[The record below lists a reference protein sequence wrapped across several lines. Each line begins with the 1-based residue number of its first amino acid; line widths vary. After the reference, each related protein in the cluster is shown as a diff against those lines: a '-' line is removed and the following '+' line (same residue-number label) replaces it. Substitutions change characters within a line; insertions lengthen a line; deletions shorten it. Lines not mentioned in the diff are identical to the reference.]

1 MLTQNAVFVL
11 GAGANVPYGFSTG
24 GGLIDK
30 LRSAD
35 PQSRMG
41 NAGQQITRQE
51 SEAFRI
57 ALLDNLLPSI
67 DAMLE
72 HRADLVKVGKRM
84 IATVLYEQE
93 AAASPKSFDDDWM
106 SLIFASMATDA
117 PDLASFASNPVSFVT
132 FNYDRY
138 LEHRF
143 IRGLMARYNV
153 NPRQAWEAV
162 KPMFVHLYGSL
173 GDLPEQGSA
182 ARNALIVPLGAPE
195 TDDTYNLGLALQ
207 ASEQMITIV
216 HDTDQPPQTFTEA
229 LRRFQTARRCV
240 FLGFGFGKKN
250 VERLQ
255 TVRIPQN
262 ATIDCTTY
270 GMTGAEIMDSIIPAF
285 PGRELSGLRRQVKA
299 DYSDKRSI
307 NQFLRENIGLLR

>member
-84 IATVLYEQE
+84 IATVL
-93 AAASPKSFDDDWM
+93 
-106 SLIFASMATDA
+106 
-117 PDLASFASNPVSFVT
+117 
-132 FNYDRY
+132 
-138 LEHRF
+138 
-143 IRGLMARYNV
+143 
-153 NPRQAWEAV
+153 
-162 KPMFVHLYGSL
+162 
-173 GDLPEQGSA
+173 
-182 ARNALIVPLGAPE
+182 
-195 TDDTYNLGLALQ
+195 
-207 ASEQMITIV
+207 
-216 HDTDQPPQTFTEA
+216 
-229 LRRFQTARRCV
+229 
-240 FLGFGFGKKN
+240 
-250 VERLQ
+250 
-255 TVRIPQN
+255 
-262 ATIDCTTY
+262 
-270 GMTGAEIMDSIIPAF
+270 
-285 PGRELSGLRRQVKA
+285 
-299 DYSDKRSI
+299 
-307 NQFLRENIGLLR
+307 